1 MYKRRTRGHKREE
14 EEQIEEP
21 VGADSV
27 KEDRT
32 DKMRGRRD
40 KMRGGKENEGE
51 REREK
56 SSNRDGN
63 YSE

>member
-1 MYKRRTRGHKREE
+1 M
-14 EEQIEEP
+14 
-21 VGADSV
+21 GADSV

-32 DKMRGRRD
+32 DKMRGRTD